1 MTRLRRTL
9 TRTALWLALGMTNA
23 FADATE
29 DLKRFF
35 SETSSYTAEFEQV
48 VVDETGAEIDR
59 SGGMFWIERPGRFRW
74 EYSRPSEQIIVGT
87 GESIWIYDVEL
98 EQATQRRSAD
108 AISQTPAAL
117 LAGEGE
123 LEANF
128 SMEDLGRHEGLDRVA
143 MRPRDTDVGFNEI
156 RIGFRDGR
164 LAVLELQD
172 AFDQTTR
179 MQFSGVRENI
189 DIPAER
195 FAFTPP
201 EGIDVI
207 VE

>member
-59 SGGMFWIERPGRFRW
+59 SEGMFWIERPGRFRW

-108 AISQTPAAL
+108 AISRTPAAL

-128 SMEDLGRHEGLDRVA
+128 SIEDLGRQEGLDRVA

-156 RIGFRDGR
+156 RIGFRDGS